1 MAERRMNALL
11 QEAIDNLS
19 INDVYLLNSQCSV
32 SSDFNAKYDDLS
44 ELTTQVK
51 FEQPQTQIME
61 FSDGN
66 KFLRIICGY
75 GCRRT
80 KDEEG
85 HESVQAA
92 VIEASFVAEY
102 RMKKDISAECIAEFA
117 KKNVNHHIW
126 PFWREFLMSQ
136 IERLRLPRMTVHMF
150 QFGINAAKDSAA
162 SE

>member
-1 MAERRMNALL
+1 MNTLL

-19 INDVYLLNSQCSV
+19 INDVYLISSQSSV
-32 SSDFNAKYDDLS
+32 SPEFNAKYDDLS

-85 HESVQAA
+85 HDSIQAA
-92 VIEASFVAEY
+92 IIEASFVAEY
-102 RMKKDISAECIAEFA
+102 RMKKDLSDESIAEFA
-117 KKNVNHHIW
+117 KKNVNHHVW

-136 IERLRLPRMTVHMF
+136 TERLRLPRMTVHMF
-150 QFGINAAKDSAA
+150 QFGIDAAKESTA
-162 SE
+162 SENYPN

>member
-1 MAERRMNALL
+1 MNSLL

-19 INDVYLLNSQCSV
+19 INDVYLLNSQSSV
-32 SSDFNAKYDDLS
+32 SPEFNAKYDDLS
-44 ELTTQVK
+44 ELSIQVK
-51 FEQPQTQIME
+51 FDQPQTQIME

-66 KFLRIICGY
+66 KILRIICGY

-85 HESVQAA
+85 QESVQAA

-102 RMKKDISAECIAEFA
+102 RMKKDISDECIAEFA
-117 KKNVNHHIW
+117 KKNVNHHVW

-150 QFGINAAKDSAA
+150 QFGIDAAKDSTV
-162 SE
+162 SEDSPN

>member
-1 MAERRMNALL
+1 MNTLL

-19 INDVYLLNSQCSV
+19 INDVYLISSQSSV
-32 SSDFNAKYDDLS
+32 SPEFNAKYDDLS

-85 HESVQAA
+85 HDSIQAA
-92 VIEASFVAEY
+92 IIEASFVAEY
-102 RMKKDISAECIAEFA
+102 RMKKDLSDESIAEFA
-117 KKNVNHHIW
+117 KKNVNHHVW

-150 QFGINAAKDSAA
+150 QFGLDATKDSTT
-162 SE
+162 SENTPN

>member
-1 MAERRMNALL
+1 MNDLL
-11 QEAIDNLS
+11 QDAIDNLS

-32 SSDFNAKYDDLS
+32 SAEFNAKYDDLS

-61 FSDGN
+61 FADGN

-85 HESVQAA
+85 QESMQAA
-92 VIEASFVAEY
+92 LIEASFVAEY
-102 RMKKDISAECIAEFA
+102 RIKNDISDESIAEFA
-117 KKNVNHHIW
+117 KKNVNHHVW

-150 QFGINAAKDSAA
+150 QFGLDAGKEGTSSDTSP
-162 SE
+162 E

>member
-1 MAERRMNALL
+1 MNALL

-19 INDVYLLNSQCSV
+19 INDVYLLHSQSSV
-32 SSDFNAKYDDLS
+32 SPQFNAKYDDLS
-44 ELTTQVK
+44 ALSIQVK

-61 FSDGN
+61 FSDRR

-75 GCRRT
+75 GCRRI

-85 HESVQAA
+85 HDPIQAA

-102 RMKKDISAECIAEFA
+102 RMKKDISDESIAEFA
-117 KKNVNHHIW
+117 KKNVNHHVW

-136 IERLRLPRMTVHMF
+136 TERLRLPRMTVHMF
-150 QFGINAAKDSAA
+150 QFGIDATKDSSV
-162 SE
+162 SEDSPN